1 MENNYK
7 EKIIKAIK
15 VASERYDSNNKLARI
30 LDINPAQL
38 SQIINGKTDRI
49 LSDANWMSI
58 ARRLDVKLNEQSS
71 WVTVKTS
78 TFEYIYT
85 ALTSCQE
92 FSVSG
97 IICDQT
103 DIGKTY
109 TALVYAKE
117 NRNVAYIDCS
127 QVRDK
132 DRLIRCIAREFGLD
146 SNGRYRDVYADLVFY
161 LKNVVNKALVILDE
175 AGDLPYR
182 DFLELKSIW
191 NATPNVTG
199 WFMMGADGLKAIIE
213 RRIESKKVGYAEI
226 FSRYGNRFQ
235 KVVPSGK
242 EQSKDFNA
250 RQIYSIGKANGV
262 KDLQKLYARCGGSLR
277 RIYTEVQKQKQEEL
291 HGQSAI
297 SHASVTE
304 E

>member
-7 EKIIKAIK
+7 EKIIDAIK
-15 VASERYDSNNKLARI
+15 AASERYDSNNKLARV

-49 LSDANWMSI
+49 LSDGKWMSI
-58 ARRLDVKLNEQSS
+58 ARRLNVAINDKTK
-71 WVTVKTS
+71 WVTVKTP
-78 TFEYIYT
+78 TFQYVYT
-85 ALTSCQE
+85 TLSNCQAH
-92 FSVSG
+92 SLCG
-97 IICDQT
+97 ILCDQT

-109 TALVYAKE
+109 SAKQYASE

-127 QVRDK
+127 QVHDK
-132 DRLIRCIAREFGLD
+132 VRLVRVIAKEFGLD
-146 SNGRYRDVYADLVFY
+146 SNGRYSDVYEDLVFY
-161 LKNVVNKALVILDE
+161 LKNGVNNALVILDE
-175 AGDLPYR
+175 AGDLPYK
-182 DFLELKSIW
+182 DFLELKALW
-191 NATPNVTG
+191 NATEYVTG
-199 WFMMGADGLKAIIE
+199 WFMMGADGLKAIME

-226 FSRYGNRFQ
+226 FNRYGNRFQ

-242 EQSKDFNA
+242 EQTRDFNA
-250 RQIYSIGKANGV
+250 AQIHSIGKANGV
-262 KDLQKLYARCGGSLR
+262 QDLQKLYARCGGSLR

-291 HGQSAI
+291 HVQSAI